1 MGIHPEDL
9 CHNDDNLADL
19 KILHIN
25 IDECSDTIDGTDQ
38 EDLDENLKINFY
50 PIYVYGCRMFTLTI
64 FCEKLCC

>member
-9 CHNDDNLADL
+9 CHNDDNLTDL

-38 EDLDENLKINFY
+38 EDLDENL
-50 PIYVYGCRMFTLTI
+50 
-64 FCEKLCC
+64 